1 MKTNRPTTFLW
12 LAGLGL
18 LLAAQTLSADNLKPS
33 KHCVTCVEVPIV
45 VTETTILHTTVTTPV
60 VFAPTS
66 QLASTLPLVIPAPKT
81 TASNQ
86 TFLVVN
92 CPHEAEVRIDDFLTK
107 STGPSR
113 LFRLS
118 SDQSHLPR
126 KVVIS
131 MTKYNKRYREEYEH
145 TEFAHC
151 QPGKTTTLSI
161 KKEEMNRK
169 KICEPDCTNTMDAT
183 GTAVPSTAQSIS
195 LDDRA
200 FAELFAKSS
209 EADRKA
215 LIEWDQKRRLLA
227 ADLEAKNKTQAEMDA
242 AEASLK
248 NLKSRL
254 NQMEDA
260 YLAKLDEAVAKW
272 QIAASLN
279 AKDDTGIR
287 ATMQSAI
294 ELERVAATLERQCSR
309 LAKEV
314 MASQPAR
321 IVASEP
327 ANPAVQVVE
336 KTALPDKGR
345 QQPQKAAADVA
356 SNRKSELDEFAAP
369 KKDALTKAREAAMRK
384 LENEQPAKG
393 PEKLTPVETPKVG
406 TSKTAPAK

>member
-12 LAGLGL
+12 LTGLGV
-18 LLAAQTLSADNLKPS
+18 LLAAQTLSADHFKPS
-33 KHCVTCVEVPIV
+33 KHCLTCVEVPIV
-45 VTETTILHTTVTTPV
+45 VTETTIIHTTAATPV
-60 VFAPTS
+60 VLAPTS
-66 QLASTLPLVIPAPKT
+66 QLASTLPLVIPAPEA

-118 SDQSHLPR
+118 FDQGHLPR

-161 KKEEMNRK
+161 KKEEMTRK
-169 KICEPDCTNTMDAT
+169 KICEADCTNAAD
-183 GTAVPSTAQSIS
+183 TAVTAATSTTHSASQ
-195 LDDRA
+195 DENV
-200 FAELFAKSS
+200 FTELLVNST
-209 EADRKA
+209 EADRKT
-215 LIEWDQKRRLLA
+215 LIEWELKRRLLA
-227 ADLEAKNKTQAEMDA
+227 VNLDARNKAKADVDA

-254 NQMEDA
+254 SQMEDA

-272 QIAASLN
+272 RVVASLSD
-279 AKDDTGIR
+279 KDDTGIR
-287 ATMQSAI
+287 ATRQMAI
-294 ELERVAATLERQCSR
+294 ELERQAATLEQQCSR

-314 MASQPAR
+314 MASLEACDAANIRLENARRGTNMTVGKPPPAMCCPKLR
-321 IVASEP
+321 
-327 ANPAVQVVE
+327 
-336 KTALPDKGR
+336 
-345 QQPQKAAADVA
+345 ADA
-356 SNRKSELDEFAAP
+356 QFATNRKSELDKAAGP
-369 KKDALTKAREAAMRK
+369 KNTAIREAKDAVKNK
-384 LENEQPAKG
+384 
-393 PEKLTPVETPKVG
+393 
-406 TSKTAPAK
+406 